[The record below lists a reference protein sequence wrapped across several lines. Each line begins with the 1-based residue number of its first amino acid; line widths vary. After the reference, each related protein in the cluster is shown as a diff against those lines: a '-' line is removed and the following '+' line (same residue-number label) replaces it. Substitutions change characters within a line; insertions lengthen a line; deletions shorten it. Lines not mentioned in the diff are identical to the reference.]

1 MWKEVGDRSLPVLSI
16 LMATIGAV
24 TGVVGATAGVVQA
37 VSQATQVFWQ
47 PLRVTL
53 SDNVEEIRDA
63 LNEAV
68 QVLGSVRKDF
78 ETEVENNKTKVPSR
92 TYVEWRRRV
101 LEIDGQVKDI
111 IAKYNKE
118 SKEEKSFWFSSPCP
132 DFREEMKKMHEKVI
146 DLWQVSNEIREKM
159 LVDHAPEPVIKRDG
173 PDIRK
178 FETLRKP
185 LEKILDWL
193 KRYKVKGI
201 GIYGTVG
208 IGKTTVMLNLN
219 NHDQVATMF
228 DIVIWL
234 TVSKEGS
241 KENLKREN
249 LLLALAQR
257 LKLTMTG
264 TSNADE
270 VAQRIRTELKGKR
283 YLLLLDDV
291 KEYLSLNEIGIPFSN
306 NGSKIVL
313 TTRLRHVCNNEMVDK
328 SIKVAYLS
336 PDESWKMFQ
345 DVLGSK
351 KLIEDLRIGPL
362 AWQVCRE
369 CSGLPL
375 LIEKVANTFKLKN
388 TESLWSDGLNSWRM
402 WPSQEC
408 KGIRE
413 MYELLRFCY
422 NELGDD
428 RYKKCFLYGA
438 LYPEDSDIHV
448 DSLLECWAAE
458 DLLGDGND
466 VRVRVMIGD
475 IIMTGLKN
483 VSLLEEGKSDY
494 HVTMHK
500 FIRQVALYI
509 SEDHPELKHL
519 VETNKELRE
528 PPDEEYWSNKN
539 RISLGDNELDRLPD
553 SPDCSI
559 LSTLFLQNNLGLE
572 IIPPAF
578 FEHMINL
585 RVLDLSHTGITSLP
599 PSISILSGLKV
610 LHLNNCQQLVELP
623 SNIVELVN
631 LESLDIHGSGITN
644 IPPHI
649 ETLIFLKRLWVSF
662 GNGNAT
668 QDVSFNYDMISKL
681 SRLEELVI
689 DVKSPQQWTNE
700 VVEKAIKE
708 VATLRKF
715 KRLKVCISNRIVD
728 VIEVAPMTVRIL
740 VPEATI
746 LMSYIKRSLWGV
758 VKRIGPFRFFVGCQK
773 SEYLQ
778 NPHFV
783 RYKKYVKYCNGAGSN
798 TPILEVL
805 AEAEGFELVN
815 HKDIKQLSDFGTAN
829 MNKIQGCLIESCD
842 AIEIIMDT
850 VGSELLPNLEQLFI
864 KNLPMLKSIWKE
876 GPVQPGSLTKLT
888 TLVVSGCQ
896 ILVKFFPLGAIQQ
909 LREIRYLKIEKCD
922 EVEDIILEAD
932 AVGNLPVLPK
942 LKELI
947 LIDMA
952 KLSSICAI
960 ESLEWPSLE
969 KLEIFGCPSLC
980 RLPFNK
986 GNSTYLERIEAEQE
1000 WWGALQWQNQE
1011 YKEGLQNLCVFR

>member
-1 MWKEVGDRSLPVLSI
+1 MAGTI
-16 LMATIGAV
+16 ATIGAV

-37 VSQATQVFWQ
+37 VSQAAQAFWQ

-78 ETEVENNKTKVPSR
+78 ETEVEKNKTKVPSR

-101 LEIDGQVKDI
+101 MEIDGQVKDI
-111 IAKYNKE
+111 IAEYNKE
-118 SKEEKSFWFSSPCP
+118 SKEEVSFWFSSPRP

-146 DLWQVSNEIREKM
+146 YLLRDSNEIRDKM
-159 LVDHAPEPVIKRDG
+159 LVDRAPEPVIKREG

-185 LEKILDWL
+185 LEKILGWL

-234 TVSKEGS
+234 TVSKEES
-241 KENLKREN
+241 KENLKREH
-249 LLLALAQR
+249 LLCTIAQR
-257 LKLTMTG
+257 LKLTMAG
-264 TSNADE
+264 TSNTDE
-270 VAQRIRTELKGKR
+270 VAQRIRTELKGKK

-291 KEYLSLNEIGIPFSN
+291 KECLSLNEIGIPVSN

-313 TTRLRHVCNNEMVDK
+313 TTRMRHVCNNEMVDK
-328 SIKVAYLS
+328 AIKVAYLS

-351 KLIEDLRIGPL
+351 KLIEDLIIGPL

-388 TESLWSDGLNSWRM
+388 TENLWSEGLNSWRM
-402 WPSQEC
+402 WPREEC

-458 DLLGDGND
+458 DLLGNGND
-466 VRVRVMIGD
+466 AKKVRVMMGD
-475 IIMTGLKN
+475 LILTRLKN
-483 VSLLEEGKSDY
+483 VSLLEEGQSDY

-509 SEDHPELKHL
+509 SEDHPECRHL
-519 VETNKELRE
+519 VETNKELTE
-528 PPDEEYWSNKN
+528 PPDEESWSDKN
-539 RISLGDNELDRLPD
+539 RISLGDNKLDRLPD
-553 SPDCSI
+553 SPNCSM
-559 LSTLFLQNNLGLE
+559 LSTLFLQNNSGLD
-572 IIPPAF
+572 IIPSAF

-585 RVLDLSHTGITSLP
+585 RVLDLSQTGIISLP
-599 PSISILSGLKV
+599 SSLSILIGLKV
-610 LHLNNCQQLVELP
+610 LHLNNCEQLVELP
-623 SNIVELVN
+623 SYIVELVH
-631 LESLDIHGSGITN
+631 LESLDIHGSGISS
-644 IPPHI
+644 IPPLI
-649 ETLIFLKRLWVSF
+649 EKLIFLKRLWVSF
-662 GNGNAT
+662 RTGNDT
-668 QDVSFNYDMISKL
+668 QGVSFNYDKISKL

-689 DVKSPQQWTNE
+689 DVKSTQQWTNE
-700 VVEKAIKE
+700 VVDNIMKE
-708 VATLRKF
+708 VAKLPKF
-715 KRLKVCISNRIVD
+715 ERLKVCFPNGIVN
-728 VIEVAPMTVRIL
+728 VIEVAPKTVRIL

-746 LMSYIKRSLWGV
+746 LLNYIRRSSWRAV
-758 VKRIGPFRFFVGCQK
+758 RRIGQFRFFIGCQN
-773 SEYLQ
+773 SEYCQ
-778 NPHFV
+778 NPKFV
-783 RYKKYVKYCNGAGSN
+783 GYRKYIKYCNGAGSDI
-798 TPILEVL
+798 PILEVL

-815 HKDIKQLSDFGTAN
+815 HKYIKQLSDFGTTN
-829 MNKIQGCLIESCD
+829 LNNIQGILIEGCD
-842 AIEIIMDT
+842 AIETIMDT
-850 VGSELLPNLEQLFI
+850 IGGELLPNLVQLFM

-876 GPVQPGSLTKLT
+876 GPLQPGSLTKLT
-888 TLVVSGCQ
+888 TIVLSGCQ
-896 ILVKFFPLGAIQQ
+896 ILIKVFPLGAIQQ
-909 LREIRYLKIEKCD
+909 LREIQYLKIEKCD
-922 EVEDIILEAD
+922 EVEDIIPEAD
-932 AVGNLPVLPK
+932 VVGNLPALPK

-947 LIDMA
+947 LLDMA
-952 KLSSICAI
+952 KLSNICAI
-960 ESLEWPSLE
+960 ESLKWPSLE

-1011 YKEGLQNLCVFR
+1011 YKEGLENLCIFR